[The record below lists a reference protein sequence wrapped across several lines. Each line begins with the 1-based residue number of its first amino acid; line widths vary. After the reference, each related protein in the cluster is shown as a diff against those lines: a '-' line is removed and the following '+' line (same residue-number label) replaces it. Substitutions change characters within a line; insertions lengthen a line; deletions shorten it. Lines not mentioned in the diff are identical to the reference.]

1 MNKVLI
7 LICLVLSSGA
17 YGQSE
22 NSSQPDSVYKNRRVR
37 KITRFENS
45 TRDLAAITYLD
56 TDGRKI
62 RSIVYSASYNAK
74 TRKNKRIERTKYYKY
89 NSNMRLIQIIDST
102 AHFDGSFGVDYTVFF
117 YDSLG
122 RLTKCQD
129 YQEKFPDSTNFETI
143 YYYKPFKSIKVQ
155 RRDTLIVN
163 HMTSEYENDF
173 YTKRRYGYTW
183 EPKLKEGLMVIGQDT
198 SKVQYPDYKELQKF
212 NSNTV
217 LTNTFNSKGQ
227 IISSDFNQV
236 FMNDR
241 TVTHKL
247 TYFYYPNGLLKSVRG
262 YIPDFFEYEYYK

>member
-7 LICLVLSSGA
+7 LICFILSSSA

-37 KITRFENS
+37 KIRRFENS
-45 TRDLAAITYLD
+45 PRDLAEITYLD
-56 TDGRKI
+56 RDGRKI
-62 RSIVYSASYNAK
+62 RSIIYSASYNAK

-89 NSNMRLIQIIDST
+89 DSNMRLIQIIDST
-102 AHFDGSFGVDYTVFF
+102 AHFNGSFGVDDTLFF

-122 RLTKCQD
+122 RLTKSQD
-129 YQEKFPDSTNFETI
+129 YQEKFPDSPNYETL
-143 YYYKPFKSIKVQ
+143 YYFKPFKSTKIQ
-155 RRDTLIVN
+155 RRDTLIVY

-173 YTKRRYGYTW
+173 YTKRWYGYTW
-183 EPKLKEGLMVIGQDT
+183 EPKLKEGLMVVGQDT
-198 SKVQYPDYKELQKF
+198 SKVQYSDDKDLQKF

-217 LTNTFNSKGQ
+217 YANKYNSRGQ
-227 IISSDFNQV
+227 IISSDINQA

-241 TVTHKL
+241 TWNAKL